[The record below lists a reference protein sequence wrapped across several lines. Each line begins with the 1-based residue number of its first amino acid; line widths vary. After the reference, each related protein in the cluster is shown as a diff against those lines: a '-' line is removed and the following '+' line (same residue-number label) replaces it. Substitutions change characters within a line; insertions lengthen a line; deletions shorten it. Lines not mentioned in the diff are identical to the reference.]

1 MQDNKKKSS
10 SIFPNLR
17 TAGLLKFESAFLVK
31 RGMRGCVDAAPKERE
46 RSSLPK
52 FAFTREQHP

>member
-31 RGMRGCVDAAPKERE
+31 RGCVDAAPKERE

>member
-46 RSSLPK
+46 TSS
-52 FAFTREQHP
+52 FT